1 MGRFG
6 FSWNRAREYFDDPS
20 TSIVDPT
27 PITADPRVNGGLVTV
42 PTAGSGKSQIYLTLP
57 SYQFTAN
64 GFYQGPWGVNF
75 GGNFIVREGYTQMFY
90 ARQVSTSDPVYSAKD
105 ILVAA
110 DSIGK
115 YRLPAVKSLDARV
128 EKLFTFGRR
137 RSRSTSTSSTCSTPA
152 PCWGGSMTSTRR
164 SSTRSPRS

>member
-1 MGRFG
+1 M
-6 FSWNRAREYFDDPS
+6 
-20 TSIVDPT
+20 
-27 PITADPRVNGGLVTV
+27 TV

-75 GGNFIVREGYTQMFY
+75 GGNFLVREGYTQMFY

-110 DSIGK
+110 ASIGK

-128 EKLFTFGRR
+128 EKLFTFGQTQVAFDVDVFNLLNSGTVLGRVYDVD
-137 RSRSTSTSSTCSTPA
+137 STKFNQVSEI
-152 PCWGGSMTSTRR
+152 MN
-164 SSTRSPRS
+164 PRIARFGLRVQF